1 MLILLLA
8 FIFPNTLRGET
19 IPIVDNA
26 ALSDKVHS
34 SDQSSE
40 RSLTVQGQILENTEP
55 PYPLIG
61 VSVQIKNVPNSGTI
75 SDNNGYFSI
84 KAKRGDILVFSY
96 IVIPQIGVII
106 LIHSIMHVN
115 IVG

>member
-40 RSLTVQGQILENTEP
+40 RSLTVQGQIFRK
-55 PYPLIG
+55 Y
-61 VSVQIKNVPNSGTI
+61 
-75 SDNNGYFSI
+75 
-84 KAKRGDILVFSY
+84 
-96 IVIPQIGVII
+96 
-106 LIHSIMHVN
+106 
-115 IVG
+115 

>member
-1 MLILLLA
+1 MDSCKNMGKMLILLLA

-40 RSLTVQGQILENTEP
+40 RSLTVQGQIFRK
-55 PYPLIG
+55 Y
-61 VSVQIKNVPNSGTI
+61 
-75 SDNNGYFSI
+75 
-84 KAKRGDILVFSY
+84 
-96 IVIPQIGVII
+96 
-106 LIHSIMHVN
+106 
-115 IVG
+115 